1 MSNTNIDI
9 RMLESVEQLEEVR
22 RLESLIWSEYESIP
36 SSQTLTAIKNG
47 GMMLGAFLENELIG
61 FLYSFP
67 GFKGD
72 KIYLCSHTLGI
83 HPQYRKLG
91 IGEKLKLAQRKES
104 LKKGYD
110 LVTWTYDPLE
120 TVNGNLNLHKL
131 GARCSI
137 YVENCYGEME
147 DGLNQGM
154 SSDRFTVEWWI
165 KEDFVK
171 RPSQYEL
178 EGSLLINIDRDSE
191 EYLVPKEID
200 LERDSSEGFLFVPV
214 PSDFQTL
221 KKNNPE
227 LALSWRM
234 STRELFTYYFKN
246 GWTVIDLYRRKL
258 DPDLCYYVLKKLNS
272 LSL

>member
-1 MSNTNIDI
+1 
-9 RMLESVEQLEEVR
+9 
-22 RLESLIWSEYESIP
+22 
-36 SSQTLTAIKNG
+36 
-47 GMMLGAFLENELIG
+47 
-61 FLYSFP
+61 
-67 GFKGD
+67 
-72 KIYLCSHTLGI
+72 
-83 HPQYRKLG
+83 
-91 IGEKLKLAQRKES
+91 
-104 LKKGYD
+104 
-110 LVTWTYDPLE
+110 
-120 TVNGNLNLHKL
+120 
-131 GARCSI
+131 
-137 YVENCYGEME
+137 ME

-178 EGSLLINIDRDSE
+178 EGSLLIDIDRDSE

-200 LERDSSEGFLFVPV
+200 LERVSSEGFLFVPV